1 MKAKSSSP
9 KSQTDWARVNAMRD
23 EDIIIDE
30 DCPEMTPEMWANGVW
45 RRGGVPFKPGKTLV
59 SLRIDTEV
67 LDWFRAQG
75 PGYQSH
81 MNALLRAYHDA
92 RRVEAAVAAA
102 AKLQRPATM
111 PRRTR
116 AKAATKTEPP
126 PPAAA
131 PACGTIRKRPKPKR

>member
-1 MKAKSSSP
+1 MKAKTSSP
-9 KSQTDWARVNAMRD
+9 KSQTDWTRVNALRD
-23 EDIIIDE
+23 ADIIID
-30 DCPEMTPEMWANGVW
+30 DDSPEMTPEMWAGGVW

-67 LDWFRAQG
+67 LEWFRAQG

-92 RRVEAAVAAA
+92 RRVEAEA
-102 AKLQRPATM
+102 AKLQRTASI

-116 AKAATKTEPP
+116 AKTATKAESQS
-126 PPAAA
+126 AAPT

>member
-1 MKAKSSSP
+1 
-9 KSQTDWARVNAMRD
+9 MRD
-23 EDIIIDE
+23 EDIVIDE
-30 DCPEMTPEMWANGVW
+30 DCPETTPEMWANGVW

-67 LDWFRAQG
+67 LEWFRAQG

-92 RRVEAAVAAA
+92 RRIEAAA
-102 AKLQRPATM
+102 AQLNRSASV

-126 PPAAA
+126 SPSAA
-131 PACGTIRKRPKPKR
+131 PACGTIRKRPKPQR